1 MDVDVIPKS
10 GAPAEV
16 VDSAPPDGRY
26 ELVQAS
32 SYGVDGSAPLV
43 ATLRASLDVSGARLI
58 LGAQATRGTTLEANE
73 SFTLT
78 VTPGVLTKVCES
90 RHGAV
95 AAGLLR
101 GAPGATSPAHLGWN
115 ASTSLLT
122 LVMTTSSGEIELLF
136 TPP

>member
-1 MDVDVIPKS
+1 MDVDVVPKS

-16 VDSAPPDGRY
+16 VDLAPPDGRY

-32 SYGVDGSAPLV
+32 SYGVESGPVV

-58 LGAQATRGTTLEANE
+58 IGAQATQSTTLEANE

-90 RHGAV
+90 RQGTV

-122 LVMTTSSGEIELLF
+122 LVISTSSGDIELLF